1 VTQPIVYITRRIPTE
16 AVDILRGVAEV
27 RQWDNDDPIPRDVL
41 LRDAVEAEAL
51 FPMITERIDDE
62 VLDHAPGL
70 RIVGNMAVGYDNV
83 DVAACTRRKV
93 LVTNTPDV
101 LTETSAD
108 LAFALLMSIG
118 RGIVQ
123 GDRYVRRGDWKIWGP
138 LLHLGPDIHST
149 TLGIVGLGRIGQA
162 VARRARGFNMRVL
175 YYSRTRREDL
185 ERELGYEYATLD
197 DLLAQSDY
205 VSVHVALNEAT
216 RHIIGAAQLRRMKR
230 TGILINTGRGPLVDQ
245 KALYEALR
253 DGEIAAAALDVTDP
267 EPIHMDDPLLTLDNC
282 IITPHVGSASFA
294 TRTRMATLAAE
305 NIAAVLTGNPPL
317 TPVNQID

>member
-1 VTQPIVYITRRIPTE
+1 MTQPIVYITRRIPTE
-16 AVDILRGVAEV
+16 AVDVLRGVAEV
-27 RQWDNDDPIPRDVL
+27 RQWDNDDPIPRAVL
-41 LRDAVEAEAL
+41 LRDAADAEAL

-62 VLDHAPGL
+62 VLDHAPRL

-83 DVAACTRRKV
+83 DVAACTRRNV

-138 LLHLGPDIHST
+138 LLHLGPDIHSS

-216 RHIIGAAQLRRMKR
+216 RHIIGAEQLRTMKR
-230 TGILINTGRGPLVDQ
+230 SAMLINTGRGPLVDQ
-245 KALYEALR
+245 KSLYEALR

-282 IITPHVGSASFA
+282 IITPHVGSASFG

-305 NIAAVLTGNPPL
+305 NIAAVLTGKPPL
-317 TPVNQID
+317 TPVNSIQ

>member
-1 VTQPIVYITRRIPTE
+1 MADPIVYITRRIPSE

-41 LRDAVEAEAL
+41 LREVATADAL
-51 FPMITERIDDE
+51 FPMITERIDSE
-62 VLDHAPGL
+62 VLDHAPKL
-70 RIVGNMAVGYDNV
+70 RVVGNMAVGYDNI
-83 DVAACTRRKV
+83 DVPACTRRKV

-118 RGIVQ
+118 RGVVQ
-123 GDRYVRRGDWKIWGP
+123 GDRYVRRGEWKVWGP
-138 LLHLGPDIHST
+138 MLHLTPDVYGS

-162 VARRARGFNMRVL
+162 VARRASGFNMRVL
-175 YYSRTRREDL
+175 YYSRTRRDDL
-185 ERELGYEYATLD
+185 ERKHGYEYSSLD

-205 VSVHVALNEAT
+205 VSIHVALNEAT
-216 RHIIGAAQLRRMKR
+216 RHIIGADQLKRMKR
-230 TGILINTGRGPLVDQ
+230 TAMLINTGRGPLVDQ
-245 KALYEALR
+245 AALYEALR

-267 EPIHMDDPLLTLDNC
+267 EPIQMDDPLLTLDNC
-282 IITPHVGSASFA
+282 LITPHVGSASFA

-305 NIAAVLTGNPPL
+305 NIAAVLTGKPAL
-317 TPVNQID
+317 TPVNKLD

>member
-16 AVDILRGVAEV
+16 AVDVLRGVAEV

-41 LRDAVEAEAL
+41 LRDAADAEAL

-62 VLDHAPGL
+62 MLDHAPRL

-83 DVAACTRRKV
+83 DVAACTRRRV

-108 LAFALLMSIG
+108 LAFALIMSIG

-123 GDRYVRRGDWKIWGP
+123 GDRYVRRGEWKIWGP
-138 LLHLGPDIHST
+138 LLHLTPDIHSS

-175 YYSRTRREDL
+175 YYSRTRRDDL

-205 VSVHVALNEAT
+205 VSVHVALNDAT
-216 RHIIGAAQLRRMKR
+216 RHMIGAHQLSKMKR
-230 TGILINTGRGPLVDQ
+230 SAMLINTGRGPLVDQ

-305 NIAAVLTGNPPL
+305 NIAAVLTGKPPL
-317 TPVNQID
+317 TPVNKLD

>member
-1 VTQPIVYITRRIPTE
+1 MTQPIVYITRRIPTE

-230 TGILINTGRGPLVDQ
+230 TAILINTGRGPLVDQ

-305 NIAAVLTGNPPL
+305 NIAAVLTGKPPL